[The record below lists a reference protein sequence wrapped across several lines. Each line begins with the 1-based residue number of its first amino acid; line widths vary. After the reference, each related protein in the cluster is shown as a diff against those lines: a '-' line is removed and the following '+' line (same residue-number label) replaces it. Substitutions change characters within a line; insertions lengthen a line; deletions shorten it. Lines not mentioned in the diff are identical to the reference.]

1 MKNLKKVSAISIN
14 SSYTS
19 VIMPPT
25 EKGGQVT
32 QCGNKTEC
40 ALLGFVQDIGRDYES
55 VRKANPEE
63 SFFKVSFITRI
74 VMMKILCPI

>member
-1 MKNLKKVSAISIN
+1 
-14 SSYTS
+14 
-19 VIMPPT
+19 MPPA
-25 EKGGQVT
+25 EKGGQPT

-63 SFFKVSFITRI
+63 SFFKVSS
-74 VMMKILCPI
+74 

>member
-1 MKNLKKVSAISIN
+1 
-14 SSYTS
+14 
-19 VIMPPT
+19 MPPT

-63 SFFKVSFITRI
+63 SFFKVRFITRI
-74 VMMKILCPI
+74 VTVKFFVRFRIQKFQK

>member
-1 MKNLKKVSAISIN
+1 
-14 SSYTS
+14 
-19 VIMPPT
+19 MPPT

-63 SFFKVSFITRI
+63 SFFKVDFKGSHIC
-74 VMMKILCPI
+74 L

>member
-1 MKNLKKVSAISIN
+1 
-14 SSYTS
+14 
-19 VIMPPT
+19 MPPT

-63 SFFKVSFITRI
+63 SFFKVRNHYS
-74 VMMKILCPI
+74 

>member
-1 MKNLKKVSAISIN
+1 
-14 SSYTS
+14 
-19 VIMPPT
+19 MPPA
-25 EKGGQVT
+25 EKGGQPT

-63 SFFKVSFITRI
+63 SFFKVTSSILKNEPDFERHSNDLNRRGSLSFSTFI
-74 VMMKILCPI
+74 